1 MFWKLDRMFRI
12 HQLHCNFHSD
22 FVCEHLD
29 DNPKSWEVKTI
40 FLDDLS
46 KSVDVGADCV
56 SRANDVQGTTSP
68 GWKRYLN
75 QIFTPNINTKYLHQ
89 IWLVCLKLF
98 CLKAKN
104 VQGTT
109 SPGWKRYLHF
119 TPIIYTK
126 YDLSTVLVGIN
137 KKQWK
142 NCFALK
148 QRTSKASKCGF
159 SF

>member
-1 MFWKLDRMFRI
+1 MTKASPLQSWKFLVKFMFWKLYRMFRI

-29 DNPKSWEVKTI
+29 NNPKSWKVETI

-68 GWKRYLN
+68 GWKRYL
-75 QIFTPNINTKYLHQ
+75 
-89 IWLVCLKLF
+89 
-98 CLKAKN
+98 
-104 VQGTT
+104 
-109 SPGWKRYLHF
+109 HF

-137 KKQWK
+137 KKRWK
-142 NCFALK
+142 NSFALK
-148 QRTSKASKCGF
+148 QRTSKALKFGF
-159 SF
+159 VFNNKKIPMPQMLFLQKLCRGPKLHWIIV